1 MSHITTSTDENVLVI
16 KIDPAS
22 LNDFDLSYAVENEID
37 DAFQRFD
44 TKNAVIDLQNV
55 NILKSVGVRVFVRM
69 LQKAKE
75 HSGRVILCNPTSVVA
90 DVLSLSKITTVDWP
104 LALVPDK
111 EDAIAMLSSR
121 AKGKNENL

>member
-22 LNDFDLSYAVENEID
+22 LNDSDLTNDVGNEID
-37 DAFQRFD
+37 EAFQRFN

-55 NILKSVGVRVFVRM
+55 NILKSVGVRVFIRM

-75 HSGRVILCNPTSVVA
+75 HSGRVILCNPTS
-90 DVLSLSKITTVDWP
+90 P
-104 LALVPDK
+104 
-111 EDAIAMLSSR
+111 
-121 AKGKNENL
+121 